1 VFRELFVTFRHM
13 WREPAGRGLII
24 GFFGII
30 LTGTIFYSIVEGWS
44 LISSLYFTVVMLT
57 TVGFGDLHPTTDFSR
72 IFTVLFIFVGVAFI
86 LGFLNFIMSRTVQRR
101 AEEKYGQEIPT
112 GTPGYTAPRP
122 EMPPIDEDAET

>member
-1 VFRELFVTFRHM
+1 M

-57 TVGFGDLHPTTDFSR
+57 TIGFGDLHPTTDFSR
-72 IFTVLFIFVGVAFI
+72 MVTVVFIFVGVAFI

-101 AEEKYGQEIPT
+101 AEEKYGQEIAP
-112 GTPGYTAPRP
+112 GTPGYMAPPRP
-122 EMPPIDEDAET
+122 QLPVDEGTES